1 MVINKKSPH
10 GGDIYERPE
19 ALDFSANI
27 NPYGPPEK
35 VREAMR
41 DSIERA
47 NDYPDPYCR
56 KLREK
61 TALSKGVPADSI
73 LFGNGAAELIYQ
85 FAYALP
91 KGKAALIVSPTFCE
105 YEAALYAAGVGAEH
119 FLLPSGNGFVPDD
132 VWVKELVRW
141 ISKSENM
148 EKMVSKNEITQER
161 LTKNRI
167 AAKNIAPRRVLEN
180 DIPEGEIDTVFVCSP
195 NNPTG
200 IMLPP
205 EMIERIAD
213 TGVRVFCDLSF
224 LDFSDKKEIYDI
236 PDLIRRYPNIV
247 FLFSFTKSFAIPGI
261 RLGCAVCS
269 DRDFLERMS
278 EKAQCWN
285 VSVIAQAA
293 GIAAL
298 DCGEWLEE
306 SVEKIKAERE
316 YLFMELGDCG
326 LRIYESS
333 ANFLL
338 LYSERNLVKALSGK
352 GIQVR
357 DCSDYVGLSE
367 GFFRVAV
374 RKREEN
380 ERLIR
385 AVREIITERESV
397 K

>member
-1 MVINKKSPH
+1 M
-10 GGDIYERPE
+10 
-19 ALDFSANI
+19 
-27 NPYGPPEK
+27 
-35 VREAMR
+35 M
-41 DSIERA
+41 
-47 NDYPDPYCR
+47 
-56 KLREK
+56 
-61 TALSKGVPADSI
+61 
-73 LFGNGAAELIYQ
+73 
-85 FAYALP
+85 
-91 KGKAALIVSPTFCE
+91 
-105 YEAALYAAGVGAEH
+105 
-119 FLLPSGNGFVPDD
+119 PS
-132 VWVKELVRW
+132 
-141 ISKSENM
+141 
-148 EKMVSKNEITQER
+148 
-161 LTKNRI
+161 
-167 AAKNIAPRRVLEN
+167 
-180 DIPEGEIDTVFVCSP
+180 
-195 NNPTG
+195 
-200 IMLPP
+200 

-306 SVEKIKAERE
+306 SVEKIRTERDF
-316 YLFMELGDCG
+316 LRTELAGSG
-326 LRIYESS
+326 LKVYESR

-338 LYSERNLVKALSGK
+338 LYSERNLVKALSEK
-352 GIQVR
+352 GVQVR

>member
-10 GGDIYERPE
+10 GGDIYERPGV
-19 ALDFSANI
+19 LDFSANI

-61 TALSKGVPADSI
+61 TALSKGVPEDLV

-105 YEAALYAAGVGAEH
+105 YEAALRAAGVYARH
-119 FLLPSGNGFVPDD
+119 FLLPSGNGFVPDEM
-132 VWVKELVRW
+132 WIGELVKR
-141 ISKSENM
+141 ISKSRSAE
-148 EKMVSKNEITQER
+148 ETVSKDGITQKR
-161 LTKNRI
+161 LDKNGI
-167 AAKNIAPRRVLEN
+167 TGENIVQRGVPEN
-180 DIPEGEIDTVFVCSP
+180 VIPEGEIGAVFLCSP

-205 EMIERIAD
+205 ESLKRIAD

-224 LDFSDKKEIYDI
+224 MDFSDKKEFYDI
-236 PDLIRRYPNIV
+236 PALIKAYSNLV

-261 RLGCAVCS
+261 RLGYAVCS

-326 LRIYESS
+326 LKIYESC

-338 LYSERNLVKALSGK
+338 LYSEKNLVRALAEK

-357 DCSDYVGLSE
+357 DCSDYAGLSE
-367 GFFRVAV
+367 GFFRTAV

-385 AVREIITERESV
+385 AVREILAEGAV
-397 K
+397 